1 MYHEIYGKY
10 YQIIHNLLN
19 SKPQT
24 EKEINDY
31 IRSQGFDE
39 SFLYLNAQMLVDEY
53 HLFVKKRD
61 LFYPLTNSKIPLF
74 LTNEQRSWLN
84 TMLFDEKVKLFLSDE
99 RRNYYQKEF
108 AGNVLYDDKT
118 YQYLFQD
125 VDKDEITP
133 KMSNVFRVVK
143 NAIMQE
149 MDINLTFISSK
160 NYYTHKKVAPYKIEY
175 SMQDQKMRLIAVEY
189 RNGEPKRIIRIKL
202 ASIVGYRMV
211 ERVKKIDFKY
221 YLQEEVLKEPLIIEV
236 YPILNGIERVF
247 IELSNYKR
255 EAFYDKERNLSI
267 MKIYYEKVDEMDL
280 VLKMLSF
287 GKVVKILSDG
297 FIKEEVLRRINKQKE
312 LLSKVKKKN

>member
-53 HLFVKKRD
+53 HLFVKKGD

-74 LTNEQRSWLN
+74 LTNEQKNWLN

-133 KMSNVFRVVK
+133 KMSNVFRFVK

-221 YLQEEVLKEPLIIEV
+221 FLQEEVLKEPLIIEV

>member
-53 HLFVKKRD
+53 HLFVKKGD

-74 LTNEQRSWLN
+74 LTNEQKNWLN

-99 RRNYYQKEF
+99 RINYYQKEF

-133 KMSNVFRVVK
+133 KMSNVFRFVK

-202 ASIVGYRMV
+202 ASIVGYRIV
-211 ERVKKIDFKY
+211 ERVKRIDFEY

>member
-53 HLFVKKRD
+53 HLFVKKGD

-133 KMSNVFRVVK
+133 KMSNVFRFVK

>member
-53 HLFVKKRD
+53 HLFVKKGD

-74 LTNEQRSWLN
+74 LTNEQKNWLN

-133 KMSNVFRVVK
+133 KMSNVFRFVK
-143 NAIMQE
+143 NAIMKE

-267 MKIYYEKVDEMDL
+267 MKIYYEKADEMDL

>member
-10 YQIIHNLLN
+10 YQMIHNLLN
-19 SKPQT
+19 SKPKT
-24 EKEINDY
+24 EREINDY

-39 SFLYLNAQMLVDEY
+39 SFLYLNAEMLVDEY
-53 HLFVKKRD
+53 HLFVKKGD
-61 LFYPLTNSKIPLF
+61 LFYPLTNGEIPLF
-74 LTNEQRSWLN
+74 LTSEQKKWLN

-99 RRNYYQKEF
+99 KIKYYQKEF
-108 AGNVLYDDKT
+108 AGNVLYDGST
-118 YQYLFQD
+118 YQYLYQD
-125 VDKDEITP
+125 VDKDEINS
-133 KMSNVFRVVK
+133 KMRNIFRFVK
-143 NAIMQE
+143 NAIIQG

-189 RNGEPKRIIRIKL
+189 RNGEPKRIIRIRL
-202 ASIVGYRMV
+202 ASVVGYRMV
-211 ERVKKIDFKY
+211 ERTKKIDFEY
-221 YLQEEVLKEPLIIEV
+221 YLQQEVLKEPLIIEV

-255 EAFYDKERNLSI
+255 EAVFDKERNLSI

-312 LLSKVKKKN
+312 LLVKVKKKN

>member
-53 HLFVKKRD
+53 HLFVKKGD

-74 LTNEQRSWLN
+74 LTNEQKNWLN

-133 KMSNVFRVVK
+133 KMSNVFRFVK

-255 EAFYDKERNLSI
+255 EAFYDKERNLSM
-267 MKIYYEKVDEMDL
+267 MKIYYEKADEMDL

>member
-53 HLFVKKRD
+53 HLFVKKGD

-74 LTNEQRSWLN
+74 LTNEQKNWLN

-125 VDKDEITP
+125 VDKDEITS
-133 KMSNVFRVVK
+133 KMSNVFRFVK

-221 YLQEEVLKEPLIIEV
+221 FLQEEVLKEPLIIEV

-267 MKIYYEKVDEMDL
+267 MKIYYEKADEMDL

>member
-1 MYHEIYGKY
+1 MYI
-10 YQIIHNLLN
+10 LCRN
-19 SKPQT
+19 ST
-24 EKEINDY
+24 
-31 IRSQGFDE
+31 
-39 SFLYLNAQMLVDEY
+39 
-53 HLFVKKRD
+53 
-61 LFYPLTNSKIPLF
+61 
-74 LTNEQRSWLN
+74 
-84 TMLFDEKVKLFLSDE
+84 
-99 RRNYYQKEF
+99 NYYQKEF
-108 AGNVLYDDKT
+108 AGNVLYDDKI

-133 KMSNVFRVVK
+133 KMSNVFRFVK

>member
-19 SKPQT
+19 SKPKT
-24 EKEINDY
+24 EREINDY

-39 SFLYLNAQMLVDEY
+39 SFLYLNAKMLVDEY
-53 HLFVKKRD
+53 HLFVKKGD

-74 LTNEQRSWLN
+74 LTNEQKSWIN
-84 TMLFDEKVKLFLSDE
+84 TMLFDEKVKLFLSNE
-99 RRNYYQKEF
+99 KINYYQKEF
-108 AGNVLYDDKT
+108 ASNVLYDDKA

-133 KMSNVFRVVK
+133 KMSNVFRFVK
-143 NAIMQE
+143 NAIIQG

-175 SMQDQKMRLIAVEY
+175 SMQDQKMRVIAVEY

-202 ASIVGYRMV
+202 ASIVGYRMI
-211 ERVKKIDFKY
+211 ERVKRIDFEY

>member
-53 HLFVKKRD
+53 HLFVKKGD

-74 LTNEQRSWLN
+74 LTNEQKNWLN
-84 TMLFDEKVKLFLSDE
+84 TMLFDEKAKLFLSDE
-99 RRNYYQKEF
+99 RINYYQKEF

-133 KMSNVFRVVK
+133 KMSNVFRFVK

-221 YLQEEVLKEPLIIEV
+221 FLQEEVLKEPLIIEV

-267 MKIYYEKVDEMDL
+267 MKIYYEKADEMDL

>member
-53 HLFVKKRD
+53 HLFVKKGD

-74 LTNEQRSWLN
+74 LTNEQKNWLN

-133 KMSNVFRVVK
+133 KMSNVFRFVK

-221 YLQEEVLKEPLIIEV
+221 FLQEEVLKEPLIIEV

-255 EAFYDKERNLSI
+255 EAFYDKEQNLSI

>member
-53 HLFVKKRD
+53 HLFVKKGD

-74 LTNEQRSWLN
+74 LTNEQKNWLN

-133 KMSNVFRVVK
+133 KMSNVLRFVK

-211 ERVKKIDFKY
+211 ERVKRIDFKY

>member
-53 HLFVKKRD
+53 HLFVKKGE

-108 AGNVLYDDKT
+108 ADYD
-118 YQYLFQD
+118 
-125 VDKDEITP
+125 
-133 KMSNVFRVVK
+133 
-143 NAIMQE
+143 
-149 MDINLTFISSK
+149 
-160 NYYTHKKVAPYKIEY
+160 
-175 SMQDQKMRLIAVEY
+175 
-189 RNGEPKRIIRIKL
+189 IKQ
-202 ASIVGYRMV
+202 S
-211 ERVKKIDFKY
+211 
-221 YLQEEVLKEPLIIEV
+221 
-236 YPILNGIERVF
+236 
-247 IELSNYKR
+247 
-255 EAFYDKERNLSI
+255 
-267 MKIYYEKVDEMDL
+267 
-280 VLKMLSF
+280 
-287 GKVVKILSDG
+287 
-297 FIKEEVLRRINKQKE
+297 
-312 LLSKVKKKN
+312 